1 MDGFKIC
8 IFQQFWD
15 LCKRDLFIHVE
26 EVRRTGR
33 MPGGGIGGL
42 QQRKK
47 RPESFDRFIPI
58 SLTLYIKSHPKMIAA
73 RSETMKNI
81 FIFFEQGAF
90 LKVKVGLLH

>member
-1 MDGFKIC
+1 MDSKYASSSNSGTYAREIYLSMWKKSDERAEC
-8 IFQQFWD
+8 
-15 LCKRDLFIHVE
+15 R
-26 EVRRTGR
+26 
-33 MPGGGIGGL
+33 GGGIGGL